1 MDSIIEWMK
10 LGVVLLGLLVNVAS
24 FMYVRS
30 SNKDKATKDQ
40 IDSMEADLDGK
51 LDSQAE
57 RITRLESHA
66 ENSPNHVDMGCI
78 HEKINQL
85 RAEVGLLTGKFIGVK
100 NLLNTLNQHLLN
112 GGKK

>member
-1 MDSIIEWMK
+1 MDPIIEWIK
-10 LGVVLLGLLVNVAS
+10 LGVVLLGLLVNVGS

-40 IDSMEADLDGK
+40 IEKMETDLDDK
-51 LDSQAE
+51 LDGQSE
-57 RITRLESHA
+57 RITRLEIRSG
-66 ENSPNHVDMGCI
+66 NSPTHEDLGSI

-85 RAEVGLLTGKFIGVK
+85 RAEVGLLTGEFIGVK

-112 GGKK
+112 GGKR

>member
-1 MDSIIEWMK
+1 MDSVIEWMK

-40 IDSMEADLDGK
+40 IEKMEADLDEK
-51 LDSQAE
+51 LDGQSE
-57 RITRLESHA
+57 RITRLETSA
-66 ENSPNHVDMGCI
+66 ENSPTHVDLGGI

-85 RAEVGLLTGKFIGVK
+85 RAEVGHLSGEFIGVR
-100 NLLNTLNQHLLN
+100 NLLNTIHQHLLT

>member
-1 MDSIIEWMK
+1 MDSVIEWMK

-40 IDSMEADLDGK
+40 IKHMETDLAEKQDN
-51 LDSQAE
+51 QAE
-57 RITRLESHA
+57 RITRLEAQA
-66 ENSPNHVDMGCI
+66 ENSPTHNDLGSI

-85 RAEVGLLTGKFIGVK
+85 RTEVGHLSGEFIGVR
-100 NLLNTLNQHLLN
+100 NLLNTIHQHLLT
-112 GGKK
+112 GDKK